1 MHERKASYV
10 SAGQPAPV
18 QYLSRTK
25 HVRNVAG
32 RNDHKKRRSTSEIS
46 EGISRRLFASYWACF
61 GVISTKDKGW
71 GNLEKEKKK
80 QVAENQVEGRDYSL
94 KKG

>member
-10 SAGQPAPV
+10 SVGQSAPV
-18 QYLSRTK
+18 QYLSCTK
-25 HVRNVAG
+25 HVWNVAG
-32 RNDHKKRRSTSEIS
+32 RNDRKKRRSASEIS
-46 EGISRRLFASYWACF
+46 QGISRRFFASYWACF
-61 GVISTKDKGW
+61 GVISTKDKRR